1 MVNIEHINPGTP
13 VAGPYTPGVKAGNL
27 LFVSGQGAK
36 QGTTE
41 IKEQAYSV
49 LENIKA
55 IVEAA
60 GGTVANIIHI
70 KVYLRDMNDFGKM
83 NRTYKK
89 FFNDNGVTEKFPSRT
104 TIEVSNLPVASML
117 LEIDAIA
124 SISVSYTHLRAH
136 ET

>member
-1 MVNIEHINPGTP
+1 MVDIEHINPGSP
-13 VAGPYTPGVKAGNL
+13 VAGPYTPGVKVGNL

-36 QGTTE
+36 QGATE
-41 IKEQAYSV
+41 IKEQVYSV

-60 GGTVANIIHI
+60 GGTVANIVHI

-89 FFNDNGVTEKFPSRT
+89 FFNDNGVDENYPTRT
-104 TIEVSNLPVASML
+104 TIEVSGLPVASML
-117 LEIDAIA
+117 LELDAIA
-124 SISVSYTHLRAH
+124 LI
-136 ET
+136 

>member
-1 MVNIEHINPGTP
+1 MNDDKMVDIEHINPGTP
-13 VAGPYTPGVKAGNL
+13 VAGPYTPGVKVGNL
-27 LFVSGQGAK
+27 LFISGQGPK
-36 QGTTE
+36 QGATD
-41 IKEQAYSV
+41 IKEQAYSI

-60 GGTVANIIHI
+60 GGKVANLVHI

-89 FFNDNGVTEKFPSRT
+89 FFADNGVTENFPSRT
-104 TIEVSNLPVASML
+104 TLEVSGLPVASML

-124 SISVSYTHLRAH
+124 SI
-136 ET
+136 

>member
-1 MVNIEHINPGTP
+1 MVDIEHINPGSP
-13 VAGPYTPGVKAGNL
+13 VAGPYTPGVKVGNL

-36 QGTTE
+36 QGATE
-41 IKEQAYSV
+41 IKDQVYSV

-60 GGTVANIIHI
+60 GGTVANIVHI

-89 FFNDNGVTEKFPSRT
+89 FFNDNGVDENYPTRT
-104 TIEVSNLPVASML
+104 TIEVSGLPVASML
-117 LEIDAIA
+117 LELDAIA
-124 SISVSYTHLRAH
+124 LI
-136 ET
+136 